1 MNNSVKNKVTDFFA
15 KRKDVRVVF
24 AFDDG
29 NLFTDKNFALNHQRQ
44 TKANFEVCN
53 REDFPAEETPAK
65 KEKNEAKKASV
76 FGLNDQ
82 LKELDLDKVEG
93 KDYQVIKKLVE
104 GLRLEVENYKFN
116 TLLEALKQAKANL
129 LSK

>member
-1 MNNSVKNKVTDFFA
+1 MNNSVKSKVTDFFA

-44 TKANFEVCN
+44 TKAKFEVCN
-53 REDFPAEETPAK
+53 REDFPAEGTPAK
-65 KEKNEAKKASV
+65 KEKNETKKASV
-76 FGLNDQ
+76 FGLNEQ

-93 KDYQVIKKLVE
+93 KDYQALKNLVVGLKLN
-104 GLRLEVENYKFN
+104 VENQKFA
-116 TLLEALKQAKANL
+116 TLLEALKTAKAEML
-129 LSK
+129 K